1 MEPPFNDA
9 NLLLSLRDRLEHELV
24 DTVGH
29 DPQAALENGIINMD
43 SGGEESSGSEM
54 EPLDE
59 QPSAPMTANT
69 TITLA
74 SIIADGRFLEFHH
87 FLKDQCRTRNL
98 KFWLACKHYHELS
111 ISTDNLTKVANA
123 LYTKFIKHS
132 APQKIPLLPETKSK
146 IKESLIH
153 CTDEPLTVK
162 LFTTAQQEICEA
174 IEGNELHLFIQP
186 EDTQPTCQKPLFRPY
201 MANPI
206 RDISVAS
213 SYQHSEDSTSLSS
226 YSKG

>member
-1 MEPPFNDA
+1 M
-9 NLLLSLRDRLEHELV
+9 
-24 DTVGH
+24 GH
-29 DPQAALENGIINMD
+29 DPQAALENAIINMD
-43 SGGEESSGSEM
+43 SGGEESSDSEM

-59 QPSAPMTANT
+59 QPSVPTTANIS
-69 TITLA
+69 ITLA

-87 FLKDQCRTRNL
+87 FLKDQCRTRGL
-98 KFWLACKHYHELS
+98 KFWLACKHYHQLS
-111 ISTDNLTKVANA
+111 SSTDYLTKVAKA

-132 APQKIPLLPETKSK
+132 APQKIHLLPETKCK

-153 CTDEPLTVK
+153 CKDEPLTVE
-162 LFTTAQQEICEA
+162 LFATAQQEICEA
-174 IEGNELHLFIQP
+174 IEGNELLLFILS
-186 EDTQPTCQKPLFRPY
+186 EDTQFTCQKPLFRSY

-206 RDISVAS
+206 CDISVAS